1 MKLTMQKMIRFV
13 VKKTFLG
20 GLGGMVMGWWLR
32 RSAERNEAG
41 MGWREGGREG
51 GRDGELHRWPLA
63 TPRAKEGL
71 LFFASRLETY
81 YRYD

>member
-20 GLGGMVMGWWLR
+20 SLGGMVMGWWLR

-41 MGWREGGREG
+41 MGWREGR
-51 GRDGELHRWPLA
+51 RARW
-63 TPRAKEGL
+63 
-71 LFFASRLETY
+71 
-81 YRYD
+81 